1 MNQSGSGLENILL
14 IALGKAKIKE
24 RVRERKKGKK
34 QSRHRGAKSSSL
46 ELPIRN
52 KEQFN
57 SFVFVFKKGQRTLM
71 HIINVNMQDYSKS

>member
-34 QSRHRGAKSSSL
+34 TKQAQRSQ
-46 ELPIRN
+46 II
-52 KEQFN
+52 
-57 SFVFVFKKGQRTLM
+57 VFRATNTKQGTV
-71 HIINVNMQDYSKS
+71 